1 MSANMVDIFDYE
13 SLLKR
18 ARENIPPVIY
28 SGERFQLPE
37 AEITIEGKN
46 TIFRNFGEF
55 CEKLDRDPQHLSK
68 FLFRELGT
76 AGTIQGGR
84 LVFKGKVSL
93 SDIKDRINQYVKTY
107 VLCYECGSPD
117 TILKKEDRIEILVCK
132 ACGAIRPVTAHI
144 EIKVQEEK
152 IEEGKTYELEI
163 IDVSKDGDGIAKKGN
178 FTIYIPK
185 AKKGQ
190 KLKVKIEKIKKD
202 IAFGSI
208 VP

>member
-1 MSANMVDIFDYE
+1 MVDIYDYE

-18 ARENIPPVIY
+18 AREKVIPVVH

-37 AEITIEGKN
+37 ADIIIEGKN
-46 TIFRNFGEF
+46 TIFRNFMDF
-55 CEKLDRDPQHLSK
+55 CKKMDRDPQHFSK

-76 AGTIQGGR
+76 AGTIQGER
-84 LVFKGKVSL
+84 LIFKGKVSL
-93 SDIKDRINQYVKTY
+93 ADIKDRINQYIKTY

-152 IEEGKTYELEI
+152 IEEGKVYEVEI
-163 IDVSKDGDGIAKKGN
+163 IDISRDGDGIAKKGSY
-178 FTIYIPK
+178 TIYVPK

-190 KLKVKIEKIKKD
+190 KLKVKIEKIKKN
-202 IAFGSI
+202 IAFGTI
-208 VP
+208 VQ